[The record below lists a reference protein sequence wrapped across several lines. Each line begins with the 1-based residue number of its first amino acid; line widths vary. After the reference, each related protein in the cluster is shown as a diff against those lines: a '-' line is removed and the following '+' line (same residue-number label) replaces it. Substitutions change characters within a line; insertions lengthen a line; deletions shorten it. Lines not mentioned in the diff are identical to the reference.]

1 MRKLI
6 FSLGMTLILAGFSV
20 SCGNSNGEV
29 SKQDSLSV
37 ENQRLNEFLDILAY
51 TMDSING
58 QEKYLYMNKEGM
70 PITNKEQI
78 RNNIQIFKN
87 NLEEQKNRIAELEKQ
102 LEDAKGDKA
111 MVQKLRGIIKG
122 LQTQLEEKNK
132 LVAQLQE
139 ELEQKNFNIAQLQ
152 THVETLSGRVDQLE
166 VEAEE
171 THANLE
177 TTKTELAQASTGYVI
192 MGTKKELSA
201 AGVLKGKFLLQKKK
215 VDMENLD
222 VSKFKSVDIRS
233 ISTIDIPGRDAK
245 VLSAQVPSSFSITE
259 DKDTK
264 TSQLKIQNAS
274 QFWESSRYLI
284 IQYK

>member
-1 MRKLI
+1 MKKLI
-6 FSLGMTLILAGFSV
+6 FCLGFALLVAGLSV
-20 SCGNSNGEV
+20 SCGNSTGEV
-29 SKQDSLSV
+29 SKQDSLSI
-37 ENQRLNEFLDILAY
+37 ENQRLNEFLDIVAY

-78 RNNIQIFKN
+78 RNNIRIFKY
-87 NLEEQKNRIAELEKQ
+87 NLEEQQKRVAELEKQ
-102 LEDAKGDKA
+102 LEEAKGDKA
-111 MVQKLRGIIKG
+111 LVQKLRGIIKT
-122 LQTQLEEKNK
+122 LQTQLEEKNQ
-132 LVAQLQE
+132 LIAQLQE

-152 THVETLSGRVDQLE
+152 THVQTLSGRVDQLE

-171 THANLE
+171 ASANLE
-177 TTKTELAQASTGYVI
+177 TAKTELAQATVGYVI
-192 MGTKKELSA
+192 MGTKKELTA
-201 AGVLKGKFLLQKKK
+201 AGILKGKFLLQKKK

>member
-1 MRKLI
+1 MKKLI
-6 FSLGMTLILAGFSV
+6 FCLGFALLVAGLSV
-20 SCGNSNGEV
+20 SCGNSTGEV
-29 SKQDSLSV
+29 SKQDSLSI
-37 ENQRLNEFLDILAY
+37 ENQRLNEFLDIVAY

-58 QEKYLYMNKEGM
+58 QEKYLYMNKDGM

-78 RNNIQIFKN
+78 RNNIRIFKY
-87 NLEEQKNRIAELEKQ
+87 NLEEQQKRVAEL
-102 LEDAKGDKA
+102 
-111 MVQKLRGIIKG
+111 V
-122 LQTQLEEKNK
+122 
-132 LVAQLQE
+132 
-139 ELEQKNFNIAQLQ
+139 EQKNFNIAQLQ
-152 THVETLSGRVDQLE
+152 THVQTLSGRVDQLE

-171 THANLE
+171 ASANLE
-177 TTKTELAQASTGYVI
+177 TAKTELAQATVGYVI
-192 MGTKKELSA
+192 MGTKKELTA